1 MDVRLREGGQD
12 GRAGAKEIPRQRH
25 DQKDRQGFDGEGRW
39 VLQRERRGHKEA
51 VGKAP
56 MRETLAAH
64 TVAGKG
70 LMQQKDGV
78 YYMCPEKGV
87 ARMEW

>member
-1 MDVRLREGGQD
+1 MTHLGVQPLPTCVLATLVVTLAELCYTFRRRKVNGCGG
-12 GRAGAKEIPRQRH
+12 GRDARS
-25 DQKDRQGFDGEGRW
+25 
-39 VLQRERRGHKEA
+39 LT
-51 VGKAP
+51 
-56 MRETLAAH
+56 RETLAAH

-78 YYMCPEKGV
+78 YYVCPEKGV